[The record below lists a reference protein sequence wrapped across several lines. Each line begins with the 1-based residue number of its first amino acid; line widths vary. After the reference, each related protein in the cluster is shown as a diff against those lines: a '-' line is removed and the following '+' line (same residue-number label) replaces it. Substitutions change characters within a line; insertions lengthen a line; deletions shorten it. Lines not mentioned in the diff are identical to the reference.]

1 VPPRH
6 QILPAGAKFGPWT
19 IYKEPQR
26 GKDVY
31 SIKRVFYSGTNRKPR
46 YQRYPAKSY
55 RTFRGNLD
63 LLETF
68 IERLNE
74 GPLKLNRG
82 LHQPSSSIITS
93 QVMRDYAE
101 HLRVQTVD
109 EREARCDFSYVKRY
123 LVDFF
128 LNQLKLPDPVQWH
141 RVHQTKW
148 TEYLLGPDVPKSML
162 TKRDI
167 IHASNR
173 FLRWLHSQYQAEVP
187 FLKFEPF
194 SRARIRQYQATRDL
208 DAELRKR
215 TAISDVDWEKIQSAL
230 PSGIKPFVL
239 LAYHYGLRRA
249 ETLGFDSTNNVR
261 NDILIVRKQMVSFPN
276 PRNRRASHPRQSSKI
291 LFSILALT
299 RARKSAHLRPEF
311 DHILV

>member
-1 VPPRH
+1 M
-6 QILPAGAKFGPWT
+6 QA
-19 IYKEPQR
+19 
-26 GKDVY
+26 
-31 SIKRVFYSGTNRKPR
+31 
-46 YQRYPAKSY
+46 
-55 RTFRGNLD
+55 
-63 LLETF
+63 
-68 IERLNE
+68 
-74 GPLKLNRG
+74 
-82 LHQPSSSIITS
+82 
-93 QVMRDYAE
+93 
-101 HLRVQTVD
+101 VD
-109 EREARCDFSYVKRY
+109 EREARCDFGYVKRY

-148 TEYLLGPDVPKSML
+148 TEYLLGPDAPKSML

-261 NDILIVRKQMVSFPN
+261 NDILIVRKQMVSFTLGHALYGPCKT
-276 PRNRRASHPRQSSKI
+276 RRERSIPHWLGIKPEQAYQWIVDGLEGKMHPDVLSHHWADLMRKLGLKYTFHELRHTFI
-291 LFSILALT
+291 T
-299 RARKSAHLRPEF
+299 RARAQYNSREVQLAAGHANITTTERYSHDHRKFDERVFELKSSFKDMTSIR
-311 DHILV
+311 